1 MKRYSLTSCG
11 SGSWLPQL
19 LTESEEAAILCEVL
33 GAPFLGLALIS
44 GLRIHQVALEP
55 HNLVASQIACTF
67 DEEGAEE
74 VILSVQELR
83 QRLVRELE
91 QRLSLR
97 PRLSLPAEPSLEQ
110 LSECIGIELCF
121 AAPYLN
127 IAMRELSLSNEE
139 AQVEFLTSDE
149 EALRWELQAFQQ
161 MLIERLRQQVD
172 AGLTRPKL
180 TPDQY
185 QQLEEAQAQEQ
196 WQLAVDILYPWYLR
210 LSAHARVGKGVRAGK
225 GVRFAKGVEQGGS
238 ELAPAEVE
246 HLELLAFSLQKL
258 ELVGYA
264 EIIMRGA
271 LQLPAKAEAKAH
283 IFRGLGVLLLEQK
296 RAGEALGYLRRALS
310 LGFPSKDILP
320 DLAKC
325 LADRRRFVAAAGC
338 LERARSE
345 GADAQAVNAALAL
358 VRDNLDTSGW
368 RTLIASFP
376 SLEDASLPP
385 WGKPS

>member
-19 LTESEEAAILCEVL
+19 LTESEEAALLCEVL

-44 GLRIHQVALEP
+44 GLRIHQLVLEP
-55 HNLVASQIACTF
+55 HNLVTSQVACTF

-74 VILSVQELR
+74 VTLSVQELR

-97 PRLSLPAEPSLEQ
+97 SRPSLPAEPSLEQ

-127 IAMRELSLSNEE
+127 IAMRELLLSNEE

-149 EALRWELQAFQQ
+149 EALRWELEAFQQ

-180 TPDQY
+180 TLDQY

-210 LSAHARVGKGVRAGK
+210 LSAHARVGKGVR
-225 GVRFAKGVEQGGS
+225 FAKGVEQGAS

-246 HLELLAFSLQKL
+246 RLELLAFSLQKL

-271 LQLPAKAEAKAH
+271 LQLPAIAEAKAR

-310 LGFPSKDILP
+310 LGFPSNDILP